1 MPLLARDTE
10 DYSFM
15 RDKNRMKEQLVNELD
30 TMRKRI
36 AELEALESGYKRT
49 EKALKEDIE
58 KLRRVLNE
66 TVVTLA
72 STVETRDPHSAGHQR
87 RVAKL
92 ACAIAREMG
101 LSDEK
106 LEEIHLAALV
116 HDIGKLSVP
125 AELLTKPDRL
135 AETEHLLIK
144 GHPRTGC
151 EILKKVGFPHS
162 IAQIVLQHH
171 ERMNGSGYPQGLS
184 GEDVILEA
192 RIMAIAD
199 VVEAIASQRSYR
211 KALGID
217 KALKEI
223 TSFKGLLYDPEV
235 VDACVRVFNEKG
247 FKWDE

>member
-1 MPLLARDTE
+1 
-10 DYSFM
+10 M
-15 RDKNRMKEQLVNELD
+15 RDKMNEQLVNEMN

-36 AELEALESGYKRT
+36 AELEALESEHKRT
-49 EKALKEDIE
+49 EKALEEDIE

-72 STVETRDPHSAGHQR
+72 STVETRDPHSTGHQR

-106 LEEIHLAALV
+106 LKEIHMAAVV

-144 GHPRTGC
+144 NHPRTGC
-151 EILKKVGFPHS
+151 EILEKIGFPHS
-162 IAQIVLQHH
+162 ITQIVLQHH

-184 GEDVILEA
+184 GEDIILEA
-192 RIMAIAD
+192 RILAISD
-199 VVEAIASQRSYR
+199 VVEAIGSQRSYR

-235 VDACVRVFNEKG
+235 VDACVGLFIEKG
-247 FKWDE
+247 FKWDEQN